1 MRKIYVVLSV
11 ILALYSCASD
21 IDTMNLESKSIELSS
36 KNSSENVKLLSAWTA
51 NRSSPVHINYQR
63 KFKVKVKNLAYQKE
77 VAIHHL
83 MNDGNWIDIPLAY
96 EQSIGNDEEI
106 WVGEV
111 TPDNEVYSTDF
122 VVKYTVNGETY
133 WDNNQGKNYSML
145 VNTGGY
151 LSSETEVEIN
161 KSFTRSAGTSFVIN
175 INAKRDYGAVAT
187 AEVIYTTDGW
197 ITKSIAPLTYQ
208 RYFRV
213 GYAHYIMSP
222 NQFDVDIYNTSI
234 RVPDDVQSIEFAV
247 VYKVNGEEY
256 WDNNYGNNYTLN
268 KVNY

>member
-1 MRKIYVVLSV
+1 MRNFFIVLSV
-11 ILALYSCASD
+11 ILTMYSCVSD
-21 IDTMNLESKSIELSS
+21 IEQMDSEMKSIELSE
-36 KNSSENVKLLSAWTA
+36 KASSDNVKLLSAWTA
-51 NRSSPVHINYQR
+51 NRSSPVHTNYQR

-77 VAIHHL
+77 VTIHHATYSG
-83 MNDGNWIDIPLAY
+83 DWVDIPLTY

-111 TPDNEVYSTDF
+111 TPDYELYSDEF

-133 WDNNQGKNYSML
+133 WDNNNGKNYSML
-145 VNTGGY
+145 VNVGGY
-151 LSSETEVEIN
+151 LSPEIDIELN
-161 KSFTRSAGTSFVIN
+161 KSFTRSTGLSFA
-175 INAKRDYGAVAT
+175 INANVKRNYGAAVT

-197 ITKSIAPLTYQ
+197 ATKNTIPLSYQ

-222 NQFDVDIYNTSI
+222 NQFDVDIYSATI
-234 RVPDDVQSIEFAV
+234 RVPDEVKSIEFAI
-247 VYKVNGEEY
+247 VYKVNGQEY

-268 KVNY
+268 KITY